1 MIDRCANYART
12 WKITFNTKKSSVSK
26 FGNNYHE
33 DWEFQLN
40 GEIIPK
46 SNNMV
51 YLGLSIGTCS
61 NINDF
66 MSEKM
71 RKVERAFYS
80 LYTIGCK
87 PYRLRP
93 KTIALF
99 YKTMCQS
106 ILLYGLDVMPICVTK
121 LKEINTRQS
130 TLIKNAVGLNK
141 FCRSTVLL
149 KSLGIENVYNLS
161 HKSTLRVNDQIK
173 TNLTTFRLYN
183 YLREFYKKYCPLK
196 RIVLQK
202 T

>member
-1 MIDRCANYART
+1 
-12 WKITFNTKKSSVSK
+12 
-26 FGNNYHE
+26 
-33 DWEFQLN
+33 
-40 GEIIPK
+40 
-46 SNNMV
+46 
-51 YLGLSIGTCS
+51 
-61 NINDF
+61 
-66 MSEKM
+66 
-71 RKVERAFYS
+71 
-80 LYTIGCK
+80 
-87 PYRLRP
+87 
-93 KTIALF
+93 
-99 YKTMCQS
+99 MCQS

-196 RIVLQK
+196 ESFFKKLNKTIVECRVNINTTALKEQIHTAMETLKPQEHSLINYEEVDSLLEILNRPSSSTEENNAILQEINHLLK
-202 T
+202 YNTAN